1 MEKEGKT
8 KSLAQIAAD
17 DIIKLIKDNNMEPG
31 QRLENEYELA
41 KRLNVGRGT
50 IREAIRSL
58 VSRNI
63 LEVRRG
69 LELLSHIRMVFQRI
83 R

>member
-31 QRLENEYELA
+31 QRLRMNMSWQ
-41 KRLNVGRGT
+41 NV
-50 IREAIRSL
+50 
-58 VSRNI
+58 
-63 LEVRRG
+63 
-69 LELLSHIRMVFQRI
+69 
-83 R
+83 

>member
-58 VSRNI
+58 VSRNM
-63 LEVRRG
+63 LEEG

>member
-50 IREAIRSL
+50 IVRQFEAL
-58 VSRNI
+58 F
-63 LEVRRG
+63 LE
-69 LELLSHIRMVFQRI
+69 IY
-83 R
+83 

>member
-41 KRLNVGRGT
+41 KRLNVGR
-50 IREAIRSL
+50 
-58 VSRNI
+58 
-63 LEVRRG
+63 
-69 LELLSHIRMVFQRI
+69 
-83 R
+83 

>member
-31 QRLENEYELA
+31 QRLENE
-41 KRLNVGRGT
+41 
-50 IREAIRSL
+50 
-58 VSRNI
+58 
-63 LEVRRG
+63 
-69 LELLSHIRMVFQRI
+69 
-83 R
+83 

>member
-50 IREAIRSL
+50 IREAIRAL
-58 VSRNI
+58 FLEI
-63 LEVRRG
+63 YLEVRRG
-69 LELLSHIRMVFQRI
+69 AGHFVSYKNGIRRI

>member
-31 QRLENEYELA
+31 QRLENEYDLA

-50 IREAIRSL
+50 TRKGSSFLFSKYIRS
-58 VSRNI
+58 
-63 LEVRRG
+63 RRG
-69 LELLSHIRMVFQRI
+69 GWKLLVLL
-83 R
+83 